1 MNYWNT
7 TIFHENKSRTL
18 TNTLKRQNSA
28 GISLPFI
35 ASKKNSKT
43 GTYDFRDIRR
53 VTAYAFGKRNYWRN
67 RSGHQPCWRLRVN
80 NDFSTC
86 PPDKS
91 TPQALFE
98 VNDWLSIHFKEVG
111 HRVVYKVAFDKI
123 LFCHHRRCN
132 QKLNGGQIGAKIR
145 KLSRCGYLFHLD
157 ACFVEHLRTNE
168 LLCKFISFL
177 AWFQ

>member
-1 MNYWNT
+1 MLKTTHELLKNL
-7 TIFHENKSRTL
+7 TIFHENSSRTL
-18 TNTLKRQNSA
+18 TNTLKRQNAA
-28 GISLPFI
+28 GISLPSI

-111 HRVVYKVAFDKI
+111 HRVVYKVAFDKK

-132 QKLNGGQIGAKIR
+132 QKWRPDWCKNTEAVTMRLPFSLG
-145 KLSRCGYLFHLD
+145 C
-157 ACFVEHLRTNE
+157 
-168 LLCKFISFL
+168 LLCGTFED
-177 AWFQ
+177 